1 MKIRLSL
8 RLYFLAAMLL
18 LGVSLVTV
26 FSGLTVNYFIKGM
39 DTAMIGAA
47 FDVAEV
53 EGVQNGKPKV
63 VIGFTVA
70 SRWQDVPEDIRQHI
84 PVPPSEPFMLK
95 KHIVDSASLFAPPE
109 AGYFVIMA
117 INRREEQRFVSRS
130 FSDEIPDTLV
140 DEDFPHFFWILI
152 FCIAG
157 IVTFSV
163 LLILMMR
170 SVASPVE
177 RLRDWAKSL
186 SADNLKQPAPDF
198 RYNELNALASM
209 IRNSLN
215 SVQNG
220 LEREQ
225 VFLRHASHE
234 LRTPIAVI
242 RTNTELLKKL
252 GMSNPEK
259 SQAIVERIERAS
271 LTMGHLTD
279 TLLWMSRESDSSLP
293 AEHVD
298 LGALLEELVDE
309 LHYLLQD
316 KNVSVEVETSPYS
329 VLLPV
334 IGCRIVLTNLIRNA
348 FQHTQHGRVV
358 ITQVENSVL
367 IMNTNSDS
375 QSGETSDLGFGLGL
389 ALTEKLVKR
398 FGWQYEHRKEV
409 TGHVVRVGF

>member
-18 LGVSLVTV
+18 LGVSLVMV
-26 FSGLTVNYFIKGM
+26 FSGLTASYYFKGM
-39 DTAMIGAA
+39 DKAMRLAA
-47 FDVAEV
+47 IDTAEV
-53 EGVQNGKPKV
+53 EGVRQGLPKL

-70 SRWQDVPEDIRQHI
+70 SDWQDVPEDIKEHI
-84 PVPPSEPFMLK
+84 PTPPTELYVLE
-95 KHIVDSASLFAPPE
+95 KHIKGSVFSGPPE
-109 AGYFVIMA
+109 AGYFVMLV
-117 INRREEQRFVSRS
+117 INSRGERRFVSRS
-130 FSDEIPDTLV
+130 FVGAPPDFV
-140 DEDFPHFFWILI
+140 IKEDFSHFFRILI
-152 FCIAG
+152 FCISG

-163 LLILMMR
+163 VLILMMR

-177 RLRDWAKSL
+177 KLRDWAKSL
-186 SADNLKQPAPDF
+186 SADSLKQAAPDF
-198 RYNELNALASM
+198 RYNELNTLATL
-209 IRNSLN
+209 IQNSLN
-215 SVQNG
+215 LVQEG

-252 GMSNPEK
+252 GTSNPDK

-279 TLLWMSRESDSSLP
+279 TLLWMSRESTSSLP
-293 AEHVD
+293 AEYVD
-298 LGALLEELVDE
+298 LGVLLEELVDE
-309 LHYLLQD
+309 LHYLLQG
-316 KNVSVEVETSPYS
+316 KSVSIEVETSPHS

-358 ITQVENSVL
+358 ITQVENTVL
-367 IMNTNSDS
+367 IQNSNSDS

-389 ALTEKLVKR
+389 DLTEKLVKR

-409 TGHVVRVGF
+409 TGHVVKVRF